1 MIARGLPRT
10 WAIRYNY
17 RAMFSFWRKFRAG
30 SKASEQPASPSAA
43 ASAPAMVAPAH
54 ILPSHAITLRSGEHS
69 IRPDRLDRGVVTIL
83 RQLAEAGH
91 ESYLVG
97 GAVRDLMLGK
107 SPKDYDIGTAATPQQ
122 VMKLFR
128 RSRVIGRRFP
138 IVHVRMGPK
147 VYEVTTFR
155 ALGEDVFGE
164 VRVGTAREDAL
175 RRDITVNGLL
185 YDVGRDEVI
194 DWVGGAQDLK
204 ARRICVI
211 GDATT
216 RFTEDPVRILRS
228 YRMATRLG
236 FELDASIE
244 PAARYCAEA
253 LGQVSRSR
261 LTLEKEK
268 DFLGELRGSAI
279 RGYRDA
285 AYGKYVDAGLHA
297 VLQHTTD
304 SQLALYDRLGA
315 AVRAQSWLD
324 DRDGIM
330 RAMLLAVLVLPEVYW
345 RGPRKATVP
354 MQRVEQDLEPLF
366 LGLELARWKRPVVA
380 RAVFGLIEVDR
391 QVHEGSLNARH
402 LGKDFYGYALRLS
415 WLLRHA
421 GVCDVSAESR
431 EAQRGQLEAQMD
443 RHDAH
448 RRRRSEASPE
458 HGSDS
463 EAGHAPQDRDVQ
475 TRPESDDAPA
485 KPGRGRKRRGGRRR
499 RGSRARSGAAEAV
512 AAG

>member
-1 MIARGLPRT
+1 
-10 WAIRYNY
+10 
-17 RAMFSFWRKFRAG
+17 MFSFWRKFRAG
-30 SKASEQPASPSAA
+30 SKASEPQSSPAVADRE
-43 ASAPAMVAPAH
+43 PAIPAPAH
-54 ILPSHAITLRSGEHS
+54 IIPAHASVLRAGQHS
-69 IRPDRLDRGVVTIL
+69 IKPQRLDRGVVSIL
-83 RQLAEAGH
+83 KQLTDAGY

-97 GAVRDLMLGK
+97 GAVRDLMLGL

-122 VMKLFR
+122 VTKIFR

-138 IVHVRMGPK
+138 IVHVRMGAK

-194 DWVGGAQDLK
+194 DWVGGAQDLA

-211 GDATT
+211 GDAAT
-216 RFTEDPVRILRS
+216 RFAEDPVRILRC
-228 YRMATRLG
+228 YRMATRLN
-236 FELDASIE
+236 FALDPSIE
-244 PAARYCAEA
+244 PAARHCAEA

-285 AYGKYVDAGLHA
+285 LYGTYVDAGLHA
-297 VLQHTTD
+297 VLQHTGQ
-304 SQLALYDRLGA
+304 SQLDLYDRLGQ
-315 AVRAQSWLD
+315 AVRSQSWLD

-330 RAMLLAVLVLPEVYW
+330 RGMLLAVLVLPEVFW
-345 RGPRKATVP
+345 RNPRKASVP

-380 RAVFGLIEVDR
+380 RAIFGLIEIDR
-391 QVHEGSLNARH
+391 QLHEGNLHGRH

-415 WLLRHA
+415 WLLRQA
-421 GVCDVSAESR
+421 GVSETAGEDR
-431 EAQRGQLEAQMD
+431 ERQRGQLEAQMD
-443 RHDAH
+443 RHDAARQ
-448 RRRRSEASPE
+448 RRAHVPSQGE
-458 HGSDS
+458 
-463 EAGHAPQDRDVQ
+463 
-475 TRPESDDAPA
+475 DAPA
-485 KPGRGRKRRGGRRR
+485 ADAPVAVEPRTEGDRPARRSRGGRRR
-499 RGSRARSGAAEAV
+499 RGSRNRARGSGSQAEA
-512 AAG
+512 A